1 MSTCLSFCFCFGSVS
16 LVKCLSGSQAKPL
29 SRTSCVNFFSNLS
42 VIRLVFF
49 LLQAICVFFNQSKK
63 AAKTEIDAQ
72 VAALLDLKKQ
82 LAAAGGESP
91 NDKGKDD
98 KKKAKQ
104 PPQQKTAPAAKKEA
118 AAPTS
123 LVPAGPVMIL
133 LGCVFVLRG

>member
-1 MSTCLSFCFCFGSVS
+1 M
-16 LVKCLSGSQAKPL
+16 KWNDPWEAY
-29 SRTSCVNFFSNLS
+29 
-42 VIRLVFF
+42 
-49 LLQAICVFFNQSKK
+49 LQNINGKFEFFNQSKK

-91 NDKGKDD
+91 ND